1 VKPEDA
7 PVRRT
12 YRFRL
17 TGLIYLAVTAFLAIA
32 AISSQNN
39 LLFWCLGL
47 SLAGIAISGLASGAG
62 LMGLRVEREPIG
74 DASAGG
80 ELVIRYKVRNEN
92 RFTPAFALVI
102 SECEPARRR
111 RAVAPWRRFST
122 RPVAFVACVGP
133 GQTVQVEARARAFRR
148 GRPEFTEF
156 NVASTFPFGLA
167 NKSLRFVQHRTALVY
182 PGASAVRASVIKAL
196 RAGGEQLGPS
206 AARGGESGD
215 LFGIREYLPGDPLKS
230 ISWRAT
236 ARVGTLVVK
245 QHARPSPRRLW
256 VRLELEGEPN
266 EEAVESTIS
275 LAAGVLQ
282 IAADQGFAI
291 GLLCPGLGLSSLP
304 APGRVGLRNALSRLA
319 IIGFQGDDGLVP
331 DAEAAPALRD
341 SVITVRSHAAEG
353 PPPDGGL
360 LLAAAAPHTWRAER
374 PAPIASGVGA
384 GSA

>member
-1 VKPEDA
+1 VKPEDV

-47 SLAGIAISGLASGAG
+47 ALAGIAISGLASGAG
-62 LMGLRVEREPIG
+62 LMGLRVEREAIP

-92 RFTPAFALVI
+92 RFTPAFALII

-111 RAVAPWRRFST
+111 RASTPWQRFTS
-122 RPVAFVACVGP
+122 RPVAFVTCVGP
-133 GQTVQVEARARAFRR
+133 GQVVQAEARARAFRR

-182 PGASAVRASVIKAL
+182 PHPSPVRASVIQAL
-196 RAGGEQLGPS
+196 RAGGEQFGPGS
-206 AARGGESGD
+206 VRGGASGD
-215 LFGIREYLPGDPLKS
+215 FYGIREYLPGDGMKAV
-230 ISWRAT
+230 SWRAT

-245 QHARPSPRRLW
+245 QHATPSPRRLW
-256 VRLELEGEPN
+256 VRLELDDAGDD
-266 EEAVESTIS
+266 EAIESSIA
-275 LAAGVLQ
+275 LAAGVLH
-282 IAADQGFAI
+282 AGAEQGFAI
-291 GLLCPGLGLSSLP
+291 GLVCPGAGLSSHP
-304 APGRVGLRNALSRLA
+304 APGRIGLRNALARLA
-319 IIGFQGDDGLVP
+319 IIGAHGEGELIQNPGASP
-331 DAEAAPALRD
+331 SLRD
-341 SVITVRSHAAEG
+341 SIITVRPRPTEPHGSRQ
-353 PPPDGGL
+353 GL
-360 LLAAAAPHTWRAER
+360 VLAASAPQFWSAAGPGGT
-374 PAPIASGVGA
+374 PAGGA
-384 GSA
+384 GAAR